1 MLFIHIR
8 RTKRIRET
16 NESIKKTGIM
26 KIFRLHMNNILR
38 LRRERIPSLQAVF
51 VQKENV
57 SVDDKSEVYLWLLR
71 EPGRLTQRCDD
82 SSL

>member
-71 EPGRLTQRCDD
+71 EPRRLTQRCDD

>member
-38 LRRERIPSLQAVF
+38 QRRERIPSLQAVF

-71 EPGRLTQRCDD
+71 EPRRLTQRCDD